1 MPGMELAA
9 LAAVDTGAT
18 TAEVAE
24 VQAGA
29 RGTVPD
35 ACGEVSSSRLRRH
48 SGMELPRLT
57 GLAA

>member
-24 VQAGA
+24 VQGG
-29 RGTVPD
+29 RPGNGP
-35 ACGEVSSSRLRRH
+35 GRLRR
-48 SGMELPRLT
+48 GQ
-57 GLAA
+57 

>member
-18 TAEVAE
+18 KVAE

-35 ACGEVSSSRLRRH
+35 ACGEVSSSRLRQ
-48 SGMELPRLT
+48 
-57 GLAA
+57 A